1 MIIDGNHS
9 DRNGNNIKR
18 VIRTT
23 SARRK
28 RTTPRPTVCRRNP
41 GVLAMITN
49 RFIPTGGVINPTSTR
64 STDFILPKSPVSRAF
79 RDAVRDP
86 AEDYPFA
93 RRLLTSEPNLVNAN
107 DVYEMLIDTQEQ
119 SRTVNA
125 RLILLLANPLGDTE
139 VLAEAA
145 RIARKIIGD

>member
-1 MIIDGNHS
+1 
-9 DRNGNNIKR
+9 
-18 VIRTT
+18 
-23 SARRK
+23 
-28 RTTPRPTVCRRNP
+28 
-41 GVLAMITN
+41 VL
-49 RFIPTGGVINPTSTR
+49 
-64 STDFILPKSPVSRAF
+64 DL
-79 RDAVRDP
+79 

-93 RRLLTSEPNLVNAN
+93 RRLLTSEPNLVVAN

-125 RLILLLANPLGDTE
+125 RLILLLANPIGDTE